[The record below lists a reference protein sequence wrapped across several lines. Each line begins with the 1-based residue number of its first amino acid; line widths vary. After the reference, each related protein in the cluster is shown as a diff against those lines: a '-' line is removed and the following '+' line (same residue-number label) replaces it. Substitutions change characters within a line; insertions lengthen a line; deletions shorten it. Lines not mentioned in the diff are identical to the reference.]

1 MKTEGRNA
9 VTELLKTDV
18 SIEKILIQNGLREP
32 EAKRL
37 VEEIKKT
44 KIKFQFAD
52 KNVLDKES
60 SSGKHQ
66 GFIAYT
72 TDFKYSELDEIA
84 YCSDF
89 LVLLDGVEDPHNL
102 GSIIRVCECAG
113 VGGLIIP
120 ERRSASVTDTVMR
133 ISEGAVNHVKIAKVT
148 NLNSAI
154 DYLKGQG
161 FWITG
166 AELGGENIY
175 KADLT
180 GKIALVIGS
189 EGQGI
194 KRLTKE
200 KCDRI
205 VTIPMKG
212 KVNSLNASVA
222 CGVVVFEVV
231 RQRDG
236 R

>member
-1 MKTEGRNA
+1 M
-9 VTELLKTDV
+9 
-18 SIEKILIQNGLREP
+18 
-32 EAKRL
+32 
-37 VEEIKKT
+37 KKT

-84 YCSDF
+84 FSSDF